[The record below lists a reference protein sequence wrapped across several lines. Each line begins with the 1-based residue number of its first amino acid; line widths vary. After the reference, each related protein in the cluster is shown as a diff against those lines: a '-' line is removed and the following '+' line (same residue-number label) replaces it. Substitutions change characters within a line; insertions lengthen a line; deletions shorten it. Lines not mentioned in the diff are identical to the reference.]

1 MRKGAP
7 FAAIAALAAVPG
19 IAIAGEEVVYEVD
32 GQPYAGYYAAPAG
45 DALGLVIIIHDWD
58 GLDSYEEQRADMLA
72 ELGYAAFAVDLFG
85 QGNRPESTEARRAET
100 GKLYEDREAMRA
112 RIQGG
117 MDAAREQANLPAV
130 VMGYCFGGAAVLEF
144 ARSGEGEDVV
154 GFATFHG
161 GLTTPEGQ
169 SYEGIETPIL
179 ILHGGADSSVT
190 MDDVAMLSRQLEG
203 SGTPY
208 EIQIYSGAPHA
219 FSVIGSERYR
229 ATADRES
236 WEAFTEFLET
246 SLSS

>member
-1 MRKGAP
+1 MRNGALL
-7 FAAIAALAAVPG
+7 ALMAAVAPG
-19 IAIAGEEVVYEVD
+19 VASAGEEVVYEVD

-72 ELGYAAFAVDLFG
+72 EAGYAAFAVDLFG

-100 GKLYEDREAMRA
+100 SKLYEDREAMRA

-117 MDAAREQANLPAV
+117 MAAAREQADLPAV
-130 VMGYCFGGAAVLEF
+130 VMGYCFGGAAVLEL
-144 ARSGEGEDVV
+144 ARSGEGENVA

-169 SYEGIETPIL
+169 SYEGVEAPIL
-179 ILHGGADSSVT
+179 IMHGGADSSVT
-190 MDDVAMLSRQLEG
+190 MDDVAMLSRELEG

-208 EIQIYSGAPHA
+208 EIQVYSGAPHA
-219 FSVIGSERYR
+219 FTVLGSDRYR
-229 ATADRES
+229 ETADKES
-236 WEAFTEFLET
+236 WKAFTEFLET
-246 SLSS
+246 NLSS